1 MTACVALATA
11 SAYPDLAADGPL
23 LLDALTRH
31 GVAAEPAVW
40 TDPQVRWAS
49 YDLVVIRSTWDYFRR
64 RDEFLSWI
72 DTVAAVTRL
81 ANPAEVLR
89 WNTDKTYLRDLSAA
103 GVPVVPTT
111 WLVPGDAFTAP
122 ASGDYV
128 VKPAVSAGSRDTAH
142 YRGGVHDEQAAAHVA
157 RLLAAGRTVMVQ
169 PYLTAVDTYG
179 ETAQLFFAGRFS
191 HAIRKGPML
200 AAAGEEPGQEL
211 IEARHPTPDER
222 EVAEAVLDALP
233 WPRTA
238 LTYARVDVVPG
249 EDGAPRLMELEVTE
263 PSMFLGHD
271 AGAADRF
278 AASIA
283 DRLATPPLH

>member
-1 MTACVALATA
+1 MTASVALATA

-23 LLDALTRH
+23 LRDALARH
-31 GVAAEPAVW
+31 GVVAEPAVW
-40 TDPQVRWAS
+40 TDPAVRWAS
-49 YDLVVIRSTWDYFRR
+49 YDLVVIRSTWDYFYR
-64 RDEFLSWI
+64 RDEFVAWI
-72 DTVAAVTRL
+72 DRVGAVTRL

-111 WLVPGDAFTAP
+111 WLGPGDAFTAP
-122 ASGDYV
+122 TSGDYV

-142 YRGGVHDEQAAAHVA
+142 YRAGVHDDVAAGHVA
-157 RLLAAGRTVMVQ
+157 RLLAEGRTVMVQ
-169 PYLTAVDTYG
+169 PYQQAVDTYG
-179 ETAQLFFAGRFS
+179 ETALLFFSGRFS

-211 IEARHPTPDER
+211 IESRVPTEAER
-222 EVAEAVLDALP
+222 SVAEVVLDALP
-233 WPRTA
+233 WPRSV

-249 EDGAPRLMELEVTE
+249 DDGMPRLMELEVTE

-278 AASIA
+278 AAAIA
-283 DRLATPPLH
+283 DQIHLLH

>member
-1 MTACVALATA
+1 MVTACVALATA

-23 LLDALTRH
+23 LLDALARR

-40 TDPQVRWAS
+40 TDSAVRWAS
-49 YDLVVIRSTWDYFRR
+49 YDLVVIRSTWDYFHR
-64 RDEFLSWI
+64 RDEFVAWV

-89 WNTDKTYLRDLSAA
+89 WNTDKTYLRDLDAA

-111 WLVPGDAFTAP
+111 WLLPGDAFIAP

-142 YRGGVHDEQAAAHVA
+142 YRAGVHDDVAAAHVA
-157 RLLAAGRTVMVQ
+157 RLLADGRTVMVQ
-169 PYLTAVDTYG
+169 PYLEAVDTYG
-179 ETAQLFFAGRFS
+179 ETAQLFFSGRFS

-211 IEARHPTPDER
+211 IEPRVPTGAER
-222 EVAEAVLDALP
+222 SLAETVLDALP
-233 WPRTA
+233 WPREA
-238 LTYARVDVVPG
+238 LTYARVDMVPG
-249 EDGAPRLMELEVTE
+249 DDGAPRLMELEVTE
-263 PSMFLGHD
+263 PSMFLRHD
-271 AGAADRF
+271 PGAADRF
-278 AASIA
+278 AAAVSA
-283 DRLATPPLH
+283 LAVSAV